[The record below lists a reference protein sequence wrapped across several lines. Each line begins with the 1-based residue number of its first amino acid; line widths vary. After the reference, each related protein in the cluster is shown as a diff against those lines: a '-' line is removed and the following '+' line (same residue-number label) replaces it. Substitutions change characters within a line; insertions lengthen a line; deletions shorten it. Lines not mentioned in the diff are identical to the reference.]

1 MGWLKTKHLH
11 PIRLRHGGVVLNSDF
26 KMVIHGTFL
35 VLHLYMISVWGSAV
49 LLSIMLHLVVV
60 FFQQLA
66 SPSGYKVCQFCK
78 EHIKKD
84 ATVCRFCSR
93 DV

>member
-1 MGWLKTKHLH
+1 
-11 PIRLRHGGVVLNSDF
+11 
-26 KMVIHGTFL
+26 
-35 VLHLYMISVWGSAV
+35 MISVWGSAV